1 MDYAGRGGSEEFG
14 NDPNNE
20 LPSHEEIVVTNVSS
34 EENVVIH
41 HGGGRELTVDIFRP
55 ANLLGPVQGLL
66 FLPGGGWQT
75 ANRAPLKER
84 YGLRMAERGYVC
96 VAGEYRVMDE
106 APWPA
111 QIQDVKA
118 MIRWMRANSEHLG
131 IDPTAIMVG
140 GKSAGGHL
148 ALLAAG
154 TRGIDAFEGDG
165 GNTTVSSEVAAVIGV
180 APVTDLTEW
189 ARRPTMAKLFGENP
203 SAEVVR
209 AASPIAH
216 VNGDYPPTLLV
227 HGTADTRVP
236 HTMTMRMYQALEQAG
251 VPVDLYLFAGQDHF
265 FDQEPQFCE
274 AIADA
279 MAFFI
284 ARFVPARVAVTTS

>member
-1 MDYAGRGGSEEFG
+1 M
-14 NDPNNE
+14 
-20 LPSHEEIVVTNVSS
+20 TNVRS
-34 EENVVIH
+34 EENVVVH
-41 HGGGRELTVDIFRP
+41 RAGGREIKVDIFRP
-55 ANLLGPVQGLL
+55 ANPSGPVQGLL

-84 YGLRMAERGYVC
+84 YGVRMAARGYVC
-96 VAGEYRVMDE
+96 VTGEYRVMDE

-118 MIRWMRANSEHLG
+118 IIRWMRANSDSLG
-131 IDPTAIMVG
+131 LDPAAIVVG

-154 TRGIDAFEGDG
+154 ARGLGEFEGDRG
-165 GNTTVSSEVAAVIGV
+165 HTTVSSEVAGVVGV
-180 APVTDLTEW
+180 APVADLTEW
-189 ARRPTMAKLFGENP
+189 ARRPTMAKLFGTNP
-203 SAEVVR
+203 AAATVQ

-236 HTMTMRMYQALEQAG
+236 HAMTMRMVEALERAG
-251 VPVDLYLFAGQDHF
+251 VPVDLHLYAGQDHF
-265 FDQEPQFCE
+265 FDQEPRFCA
-274 AIADA
+274 AITDA
-279 MAFFI
+279 MALFI
-284 ARFVPARVAVTTS
+284 ARYVPVRQPVATA

>member
-1 MDYAGRGGSEEFG
+1 MAMA
-14 NDPNNE
+14 
-20 LPSHEEIVVTNVSS
+20 NVRT

-41 HGGGRELTVDIFRP
+41 QAGGRGLSVDIFRP
-55 ANLLGPVQGLL
+55 ANLPHPVQGLL

-84 YGLRMAERGYVC
+84 YGMRMAERRYVC
-96 VAGEYRVMDE
+96 VTGEYRVMDE

-131 IDPTAIMVG
+131 IDPAAIVVG

-154 TRGIDAFEGDG
+154 TCGVEAFEGDG
-165 GNTTVSSEVAAVIGV
+165 ANTTVGSEVAAAIGV
-180 APVTDLTEW
+180 APVADLTEW
-189 ARRPTMAKLFGENP
+189 ARRPTMARLFGENP
-203 SAEVVR
+203 AAETVR

-216 VNGDYPPTLLV
+216 VNGGYPPTLLV

-236 HTMTMRMYQALEQAG
+236 HTMTLRMYQALEQAG
-251 VPVDLYLFAGQDHF
+251 VPVDLHLFAGQDHF
-265 FDQEPQFCE
+265 FDQEPQFCD

-279 MAFFI
+279 MALFI
-284 ARFVPARVAVTTS
+284 ARYVPTQASVTTP

>member
-1 MDYAGRGGSEEFG
+1 MTKVRIEE
-14 NDPNNE
+14 D
-20 LPSHEEIVVTNVSS
+20 VVVHD
-34 EENVVIH
+34 V
-41 HGGGRELTVDIFRP
+41 GGRELKVDIFQPESP
-55 ANLLGPVQGLL
+55 AGSVQGLL

-75 ANRAPLKER
+75 ANRAPLRER
-84 YGLRMAERGYVC
+84 YGVRMAERGYVC

-118 MIRWMRANSEHLG
+118 TIRWMRANCERLG
-131 IDPTAIMVG
+131 IDPAAIVIG

-154 TRGIDAFEGDG
+154 TRGFDEFEGHSDHP
-165 GNTTVSSEVAAVIGV
+165 TVSSEVAGVIGV
-180 APVTDLTEW
+180 APVADLTEW
-189 ARRPTMAKLFGENP
+189 ARRPSMAKLFGENP
-203 SAEVVR
+203 AAAVVK

-236 HTMTMRMYQALEQAG
+236 HAMTMRMVQALEQAG
-251 VPVDLYLFAGQDHF
+251 VPVDLHLYAGQDHF
-265 FDQEPQFCE
+265 FDQEAPFCD

-284 ARFVPARVAVTTS
+284 ARYVPVRLPVTTA

>member
-1 MDYAGRGGSEEFG
+1 MMDTQ
-14 NDPNNE
+14 
-20 LPSHEEIVVTNVSS
+20 I

-41 HGGGRELTVDIFRP
+41 NIGGRELKVDIFRP
-55 ANLLGPVQGLL
+55 AHASGPVQGLL

-75 ANRAPLKER
+75 ANRVPLKER
-84 YGLRMAERGYVC
+84 YGMRMAEHGYVC

-118 MIRWMRANSEHLG
+118 TIRWMRASCESLG
-131 IDPTAIMVG
+131 IDPSAIVVG

-154 TRGIDAFEGDG
+154 TRGLEAFEGQSG
-165 GNTTVSSEVAAVIGV
+165 HTSVSSEVAGVIGI
-180 APVTDLTEW
+180 APVADLTEW

-203 SAEVVR
+203 AADIVK

-216 VNGDYPPTLLV
+216 VNPDHPPTLLV
-227 HGTADTRVP
+227 HGTADSRVP
-236 HTMTMRMYQALEQAG
+236 HAMTVRMYQALEQAG
-251 VPVDLYLFAGQDHF
+251 VPVDLCLYAGQDHF
-265 FDQEPQFCE
+265 FDQEAQFCD
-274 AIADA
+274 AIANA

-284 ARFVPARVAVTTS
+284 ARFVPVQQPVTTV

>member
-1 MDYAGRGGSEEFG
+1 MAM
-14 NDPNNE
+14 
-20 LPSHEEIVVTNVSS
+20 TNVHI
-34 EENVVIH
+34 EENVVIYH
-41 HGGGRELTVDIFRP
+41 VGGRELTVDIFRP
-55 ANLLGPVQGLL
+55 ENIPGPVPGLL

-84 YGLRMAERGYVC
+84 YGIRMAQRGYVC
-96 VAGEYRVMDE
+96 VTGEYRVMDE

-118 MIRWMRANSEHLG
+118 TVRWIRANGESLG
-131 IDPTAIMVG
+131 IDPAAIVVG

-154 TRGIDAFEGDG
+154 TRGLGEFEGDR
-165 GNTTVSSEVAAVIGV
+165 GNATVSSEVAGVVGV
-180 APVTDLTEW
+180 APVADLTEW

-203 SAEVVR
+203 PAQIVK

-216 VNGDYPPTLLV
+216 VNGSYPPTLLV

-236 HTMTMRMYQALEQAG
+236 HAMTMRMYQALEQAG
-251 VPVDLYLFAGQDHF
+251 VSVDLHLYAGQDHF
-265 FDQEPQFCE
+265 FDQEPQFCD

-284 ARFVPARVAVTTS
+284 ARYVPVRLAVTTS